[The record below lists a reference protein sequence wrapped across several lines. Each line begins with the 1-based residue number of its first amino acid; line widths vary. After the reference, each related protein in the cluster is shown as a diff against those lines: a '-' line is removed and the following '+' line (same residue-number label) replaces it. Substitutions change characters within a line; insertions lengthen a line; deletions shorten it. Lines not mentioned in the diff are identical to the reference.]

1 MTALYAVSRSL
12 LFGVCAL
19 LLVFGV
25 ASLASTGPGEGGLF
39 LTLLGGG
46 GIIAL
51 LLERT
56 RYRSESAERSG
67 AAVGPGGGEP
77 PGTLDPRF
85 SPTAEVFVDPASRRR
100 MRVFSDPRT
109 GERRYVTED

>member
-19 LLVFGV
+19 LFVFGV

-56 RYRSESAERSG
+56 RYLSEIEES
-67 AAVGPGGGEP
+67 
-77 PGTLDPRF
+77 
-85 SPTAEVFVDPASRRR
+85 SRR
-100 MRVFSDPRT
+100 VI
-109 GERRYVTED
+109 